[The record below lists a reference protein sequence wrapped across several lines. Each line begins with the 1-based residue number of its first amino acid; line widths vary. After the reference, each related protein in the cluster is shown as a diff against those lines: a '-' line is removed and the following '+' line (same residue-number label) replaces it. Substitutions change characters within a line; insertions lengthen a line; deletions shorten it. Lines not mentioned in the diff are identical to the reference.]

1 MKYDYMLEIEKLTL
15 KDIEDIKKFKSINS
29 TTSLLV
35 SINSTNALTSDMLNE
50 LKDIKNINI
59 QVKGPYDKEYINKY
73 NNLTYVREQN
83 IYSVFELR
91 EIIKQLEAI
100 DEVILTNLKPLPK
113 VFMIYDYLRTNYDV
127 DYFSKVNDLKG
138 LILGDLNPL
147 SLSIIFKEMLDR
159 YKIPNEI
166 VFAEDNN
173 IPYNKVTISKYSY
186 LFDLATDTYSYQ
198 NNMYSKIRYFSNM
211 DINNLL
217 RKYPI
222 NKKEN
227 LSKLTSV
234 VKLDDDTMKILNKLT
249 KRVSSNVN
257 FRIYKRN
264 DGSRIIVGEMNKD
277 YYMPKNLNRYFIADI
292 YNNEEINNP
301 KIFYTKE
308 KLLEK
313 DENIANTILA
323 REKLDSLFKESKY
336 SLDEESNEYV
346 DNLKVKTYKKA
357 NFDLLL
363 LEKTYNSNVYF
374 YNYYE
379 LYKNKKDDITFYQTE
394 IITSNDLFKI
404 KGEKLVNEFLK
415 TAKVSFRSCYLDGFM
430 GYCPDISKEEQTM

>member
-15 KDIEDIKKFKSINS
+15 KDINDIKRFKSTNKL
-29 TTSLLV
+29 TNLLV
-35 SINSTNALTSDMLNE
+35 VINNTLDLTSDMLND
-50 LKDIKNINI
+50 LMTLTNIKI
-59 QVKGPYDKEYINKY
+59 QVKGPYNKEYINKY
-73 NNLTYVREQN
+73 NNLSYVREQN

-91 EIIKQLEAI
+91 EIIRQLEAI
-100 DEVILTNLKPLPK
+100 EEVILNNLKPLPK
-113 VFMIYDYLRTNYDV
+113 VFMIYDYLRTNYDI

-138 LILGDLNPL
+138 IILGDLNPL

-159 YKIPNEI
+159 YKIPNEVI
-166 VFAEDNN
+166 FSEDSL
-173 IPYNKVTISKYSY
+173 IAYNKVNISKYSY
-186 LFDLATDTYSYQ
+186 LFNLAVDTYSYQ
-198 NNMYSKIRYFSNM
+198 NNMYSKIKYFSNM
-211 DINNLL
+211 DVNSFL
-217 RKYPI
+217 RKYSI

-227 LSKLTSV
+227 LSNLTSV
-234 VKLDDDTMKILNKLT
+234 VMLDEDTMKILNKLT

-257 FRIYKRN
+257 FRIYKRK
-264 DGSRIIVGEMNKD
+264 DESRIIVGEMNKD
-277 YYMPKNLNRYFIADI
+277 YYMPKELNRYFIADI

-313 DENIANTILA
+313 DDIADTILS
-323 REKLDSLFKESKY
+323 REKIDNLFKNNKY
-336 SLDEESNEYV
+336 NLDEEINEYV
-346 DNLKVKTYKKA
+346 DNLKIKTYKKT
-357 NFDLLL
+357 NFDSLI
-363 LEKTYNSNVYF
+363 LEKIYSSNVYF

-415 TAKVSFRSCYLDGFM
+415 TAKVSFRSYYLDGFM
-430 GYCPDISKEEQTM
+430 GYCPENEKDN

>member
-15 KDIEDIKKFKSINS
+15 KDINDIKRFKSINKL
-29 TTSLLV
+29 TNLLV
-35 SINSTNALTSDMLNE
+35 VINNTLDLTSDMLND
-50 LKDIKNINI
+50 LMTLTNIKI
-59 QVKGPYDKEYINKY
+59 QVKGPYNKEYINKY
-73 NNLTYVREQN
+73 NNLSYVREQN

-91 EIIKQLEAI
+91 EIIRQIEAI
-100 DEVILTNLKPLPK
+100 DEVILNNLKPLPK
-113 VFMIYDYLRTNYDV
+113 VFMIYDYLRTNYDI

-159 YKIPNEI
+159 YKIPNEVI
-166 VFAEDNN
+166 FSEDSL
-173 IPYNKVTISKYSY
+173 IAYNKVNISKYSY
-186 LFDLATDTYSYQ
+186 LFSLAVDAYSYQ
-198 NNMYSKIRYFSNM
+198 NNMYSKIKYFSNM
-211 DINNLL
+211 DVNSFL
-217 RKYPI
+217 RRYSI

-227 LSKLTSV
+227 LSNLTSI
-234 VKLDDDTMKILNKLT
+234 VKLDEDTMKILNKLT

-257 FRIYKRN
+257 FRIYKRK
-264 DGSRIIVGEMNKD
+264 DESRIIVGEINKD
-277 YYMPKNLNRYFIADI
+277 YYMPKELNRYFIADI

-313 DENIANTILA
+313 DDIADTILS
-323 REKLDSLFKESKY
+323 REKIDDLFKNNKY
-336 SLDEESNEYV
+336 NLDEESNEYV
-346 DNLKVKTYKKA
+346 DNLKIKTYKKA
-357 NFDLLL
+357 NFDSLI
-363 LEKTYNSNVYF
+363 LEKTYSSNVYF

-415 TAKVSFRSCYLDGFM
+415 TAKVSFRSYYLDGFM
-430 GYCPDISKEEQTM
+430 GYCPENEKDN

>member
-127 DYFSKVNDLKG
+127 DYFSKTNDLKG

-211 DINNLL
+211 DIN
-217 RKYPI
+217 KI
-222 NKKEN
+222 SNK
-227 LSKLTSV
+227 
-234 VKLDDDTMKILNKLT
+234 
-249 KRVSSNVN
+249 
-257 FRIYKRN
+257 
-264 DGSRIIVGEMNKD
+264 
-277 YYMPKNLNRYFIADI
+277 
-292 YNNEEINNP
+292 
-301 KIFYTKE
+301 
-308 KLLEK
+308 
-313 DENIANTILA
+313 
-323 REKLDSLFKESKY
+323 
-336 SLDEESNEYV
+336 
-346 DNLKVKTYKKA
+346 
-357 NFDLLL
+357 
-363 LEKTYNSNVYF
+363 
-374 YNYYE
+374 
-379 LYKNKKDDITFYQTE
+379 
-394 IITSNDLFKI
+394 
-404 KGEKLVNEFLK
+404 
-415 TAKVSFRSCYLDGFM
+415 
-430 GYCPDISKEEQTM
+430 

>member
-15 KDIEDIKKFKSINS
+15 KDIEDIKQFKNS
-29 TTSLLV
+29 NRTSKLLV
-35 SINSTNALTSDMLNE
+35 SIDSTKKLTSDMLNE
-50 LKDIKNINI
+50 LIEIKELYI
-59 QVKGPYDKEYINKY
+59 QVKGPYNNEYIKKY
-73 NNLTYVREQN
+73 DNLSYVREQN

-91 EIIKQLEAI
+91 EIIRQLEAI
-100 DEVILTNLKPLPK
+100 NEVILSNLKPLPK

-138 LILGDLNPL
+138 LILGDLSPL
-147 SLSIIFKEMLDR
+147 SIGIIFKEMLDR
-159 YKIPNEI
+159 YEIPNEVI
-166 VFAEDNN
+166 FLEDAN
-173 IPYNKVTISKYSY
+173 IIYNKVNISKYSY
-186 LFDLATDTYSYQ
+186 IFDLATDTYNYQ
-198 NNMYSKIRYFSNM
+198 NNMYSKIKFFSNM

-227 LSKLTSV
+227 LSALTSV
-234 VKLDDDTMKILNKLT
+234 IQLDDDTMKILNKLT
-249 KRVSSNVN
+249 KRVSSEVN
-257 FRIYKRN
+257 FRIYKR
-264 DGSRIIVGEMNKD
+264 DDESRIIVGEMKKD

-313 DENIANTILA
+313 EANIANTILA
-323 REKLDSLFKESKY
+323 REKLDSLFKNNKY
-336 SLDEESNEYV
+336 NLDEEENEYV

-357 NFDLLL
+357 SFDCLL
-363 LEKTYNSNVYF
+363 LEKTYSSNVYF

-379 LYKNKKDDITFYQTE
+379 LYKNKEDDITFYQTE

-404 KGEKLVNEFLK
+404 KDEKLVNEFLK
-415 TAKVSFRSCYLDGFM
+415 TAKVSFRSYYLDGFM
-430 GYCPDISKEEQTM
+430 GYCSIEESNNENM

>member
-15 KDIEDIKKFKSINS
+15 KDINDIKRFKSTNKL
-29 TTSLLV
+29 TNLLV
-35 SINSTNALTSDMLNE
+35 VINNTLDLTSDMLND
-50 LKDIKNINI
+50 LMTLTNIKI
-59 QVKGPYDKEYINKY
+59 QVKGPYNKEYINKY
-73 NNLTYVREQN
+73 NNLSYVREQN

-91 EIIKQLEAI
+91 EIIRQLEAI
-100 DEVILTNLKPLPK
+100 EEVILNNLKPLPK
-113 VFMIYDYLRTNYDV
+113 VFMIYDYLRTNYDI

-138 LILGDLNPL
+138 IILGDLNPL

-159 YKIPNEI
+159 YKIPNEVI
-166 VFAEDNN
+166 FSEDSL
-173 IPYNKVTISKYSY
+173 IAYNKVNISKYSY
-186 LFDLATDTYSYQ
+186 LFNLAVDTYSYQ
-198 NNMYSKIRYFSNM
+198 NNMYSKIKYFSNM
-211 DINNLL
+211 DVNSFL
-217 RKYPI
+217 RKYSI

-227 LSKLTSV
+227 LSNLTSV
-234 VKLDDDTMKILNKLT
+234 VMLDEDTMKILNKLT

-257 FRIYKRN
+257 FRIYKRK
-264 DGSRIIVGEMNKD
+264 DESRIIVGEMNKD
-277 YYMPKNLNRYFIADI
+277 YYMPKELNRYFIADI

-313 DENIANTILA
+313 DDIADTILS
-323 REKLDSLFKESKY
+323 REKIDNLFKNNKY
-336 SLDEESNEYV
+336 NLDEEINEYV
-346 DNLKVKTYKKA
+346 DNLKIKTYKKA
-357 NFDLLL
+357 NFDSLI
-363 LEKTYNSNVYF
+363 LEKIYSSKVYF

-415 TAKVSFRSCYLDGFM
+415 TAKVSFRSYYLDGFM
-430 GYCPDISKEEQTM
+430 GYCPENEKDN